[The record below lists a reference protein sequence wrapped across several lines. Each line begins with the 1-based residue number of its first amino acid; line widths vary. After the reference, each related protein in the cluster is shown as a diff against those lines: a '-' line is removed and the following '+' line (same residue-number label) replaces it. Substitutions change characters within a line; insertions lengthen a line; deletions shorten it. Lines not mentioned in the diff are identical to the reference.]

1 MYLNTTDKVKKIYD
15 RFEQLEIKDRIKF
28 SVYILDK
35 LNNNLINEKNEV
47 NPSTTDEDFEIF
59 NFETFSMNV
68 NDGLEIIYYL
78 IEMLKDY
85 VDENIVYSNHLIII
99 NYDDIKELLSAFEKL
114 SFKEKIDVV
123 EELLIRYDNNTL
135 LNDIGFVIK
144 LSDVIYNIEFYK
156 KRINNNITFSYEV
169 ID

>member
-1 MYLNTTDKVKKIYD
+1 M
-15 RFEQLEIKDRIKF
+15 
-28 SVYILDK
+28 
-35 LNNNLINEKNEV
+35 INERNEV

-59 NFETFSMNV
+59 NFETFGMNI

-78 IEMLKDY
+78 INNY

-99 NYDDIKELLSAFEKL
+99 NYDDIKELLSKFEKL

-135 LNDIGFVIK
+135 LEDREFIIK
-144 LSDVIYNIEFYK
+144 LPDVICNIEFYK
-156 KRINNNITFSYEV
+156 KKVNNNITFPYEV

>member
-135 LNDIGFVIK
+135 LNDIEFVIK

>member
-1 MYLNTTDKVKKIYD
+1 MYLNTTDKVKKLYD
-15 RFEQLEIKDRIKF
+15 RFEQLGTKDWIKF
-28 SVYILDK
+28 TIYILDK
-35 LNNNLINEKNEV
+35 LNNNLINERNEV

-59 NFETFSMNV
+59 NFETFGMNI

-78 IEMLKDY
+78 INMLKDY
-85 VDENIVYSNHLIII
+85 VNENIVYSNHLIIV
-99 NYDDIKELLSAFEKL
+99 NYDDIKELLSKFEKL

-135 LNDIGFVIK
+135 LDDREFIIK
-144 LSDVIYNIEFYK
+144 LLDIIYNIEFYK
-156 KRINNNITFSYEV
+156 KEVNNNITFPYEV

>member
-1 MYLNTTDKVKKIYD
+1 MYLNTTDKVKKLYD

-28 SVYILDK
+28 TIYILDK
-35 LNNNLINEKNEV
+35 LNNNLINERNEV
-47 NPSTTDEDFEIF
+47 NPHATDEDFEIF
-59 NFETFSMNV
+59 NFETFGMNV
-68 NDGLEIIYYL
+68 NDGLEMIYYL

-99 NYDDIKELLSAFEKL
+99 NYDDIKKLLSNFEKL

-123 EELLIRYDNNTL
+123 EELLIRYDNNIL
-135 LNDIGFVIK
+135 LNDRELIIK
-144 LSDVIYNIEFYK
+144 LPDVIYNIEFYK
-156 KRINNNITFSYEV
+156 KKLNNNITFPYEV

>member
-1 MYLNTTDKVKKIYD
+1 MYLDTTDKVKKLYD

-28 SVYILDK
+28 TIYILDK
-35 LNNNLINEKNEV
+35 LNNNLINEINEV
-47 NPSTTDEDFEIF
+47 NPHATDEDFEIF
-59 NFETFSMNV
+59 NFDTFGMNV

-85 VDENIVYSNHLIII
+85 VDENIVYSNNLIII
-99 NYDDIKELLSAFEKL
+99 NYDDIKELLSKFEKL

-135 LNDIGFVIK
+135 LDDRELIIK
-144 LSDVIYNIEFYK
+144 LPDVIYNIEFYK
-156 KRINNNITFSYEV
+156 KKLNNNITFSYEV